1 MRKLKLFSREQV
13 GNASD
18 TGRQYS
24 GPDSLSLVSR
34 QSDLP
39 MYADSRSWKCV
50 GIKVKEDQKSGV
62 HCWFSL
68 YSQNTISRIHVRT
81 L

>member
-1 MRKLKLFSREQV
+1 MTNKFLLNLLGFNPDLTSRQPRV
-13 GNASD
+13 
-18 TGRQYS
+18 
-24 GPDSLSLVSR
+24 DSLSLVSR
-34 QSDLP
+34 QSDVP